1 MRILLFGNG
10 KAGADSLE
18 TLAEMGHDILVVSP
32 PGGRYRDWHES
43 ILERSQKL
51 GIECIDPDDPN
62 DDESLQYLSNFQ
74 PELIL
79 SILYHKILT
88 QEILSLAEHSI
99 NFHPSL
105 LPSYRGTAPLI
116 WAIVNGEKET
126 GVTAHQMTEA
136 VDKGE
141 YYARSFVSI
150 DPNDTGF
157 QLHDKVASQIPP
169 LVSKVVRQVSD
180 STLSPI
186 ESLDLPESIHTS
198 KTNYVNHLDP
208 QNQTKKQIHNIV
220 RALSPPLPP
229 AWLDT
234 PEGRMEVFSVDCEP
248 SDSEEVIGGVNES
261 VLFHDGSWY
270 IRASDGIIRVIDF
283 STSQ

>member
-157 QLHDKVASQIPP
+157 QLHDKVASQ
-169 LVSKVVRQVSD
+169 
-180 STLSPI
+180 
-186 ESLDLPESIHTS
+186 
-198 KTNYVNHLDP
+198 
-208 QNQTKKQIHNIV
+208 
-220 RALSPPLPP
+220 
-229 AWLDT
+229 
-234 PEGRMEVFSVDCEP
+234 
-248 SDSEEVIGGVNES
+248 
-261 VLFHDGSWY
+261 
-270 IRASDGIIRVIDF
+270 
-283 STSQ
+283 